1 MRCNSQENA
10 VFIAIHPTSYR
21 SGGFLAH
28 GVLNDFLIIKRVGL
42 FLKSTRFLFG
52 TFCFVLVSDLLP
64 VTHLIALFQKN
75 I

>member
-28 GVLNDFLIIKRVGL
+28 GVLNIGDNDIKQTIYTNISVINLCYLLIYFMTDLCYYISENRR
-42 FLKSTRFLFG
+42 STL
-52 TFCFVLVSDLLP
+52 
-64 VTHLIALFQKN
+64 
-75 I
+75 